1 MQIWFVLSLLFSILV
16 ATFAVLNSNVVPIKL
31 YWVDYQLSQSLVIL
45 LSAIFGA
52 MIAMFLGIFSKVKST
67 LKIRE
72 LNLTVN
78 SLEQKNTELNS
89 QIIASQTSDSNIRL
103 NNSETQLLEQKNIN
117 LQKKLELEP

>member
-16 ATFAVLNSNVVPIKL
+16 AVFAVLNSNVVPIRL

-52 MIAMFLGIFSKVKST
+52 MIAIFLGIFSKVKST
-67 LKIRE
+67 LKVRE

-78 SLEQKNTELNS
+78 SLEQRITELNN
-89 QIIASQTSDSNIRL
+89 QIIAAQISDSNIRL
-103 NNSETQLLEQKNIN
+103 NISEAQLLEQKSI
-117 LQKKLELEP
+117 ELHKNELPY